1 MTEIRVTEVGEQR
14 VASIREVIPME
25 RIRDFFDAAF
35 RELAQVVQAQDAV
48 ITGPPFAR
56 YRGRPAQTVDVEVGF
71 PVAQPVPGDGRVRAS
86 TLPAARTVQAEH
98 VGPYEGLAD
107 TYDEVHR
114 WIGEH
119 HLTATDEMWEI
130 YLTGPESGSEPA
142 SWRTQVVQPIV

>member
-1 MTEIRVTEVGEQR
+1 M
-14 VASIREVIPME
+14 
-25 RIRDFFDAAF
+25 
-35 RELAQVVQAQDAV
+35 
-48 ITGPPFAR
+48 
-56 YRGRPAQTVDVEVGF
+56 QTVDVEVGF